1 MKTELKRSYDFD
13 EIIERRHTNA
23 LNTDGFRSY
32 IFHAGPE
39 KKFPYKDEEFVR
51 MWVADMEF
59 ATPPEICE
67 AMKKRID
74 KRIFG
79 YSMVFDSDYY
89 NVLQK
94 WCREKYDWEFPRKE
108 LCFSS
113 GIIPALYELTE
124 DLLSKNEKMMIVTPA
139 YGYFKHTAEY
149 NNVELVCSNLKND
162 GGEFTIDFDDFEKK
176 ASDPH
181 MKLILWCN
189 PHNPTG
195 RMWTAQ
201 ELTKVAKIVEKYN
214 LWIISDEIHC
224 DLTKPGTE
232 YIPFASVDDTCRDI
246 SVTCI
251 APTKTFNLA
260 GLQTAAV
267 YAENSILHHRMWRQL
282 NTDEV
287 AEPNAFAIQA
297 TIAAFQ
303 YGEEWLDELREY
315 VEKNKQYVTEFLQ
328 EKIPLI
334 HPVAGDA
341 TYLMWLDCRKITE
354 SGRQFVKFIRKTS
367 GLYVSGGN
375 QYGRGGE
382 GFLRVNVATSKLVVE
397 DGMQRLYESVD
408 AWLKE
413 EKISK

>member
-224 DLTKPGTE
+224 DLIRKNNKH
-232 YIPFASVDDTCRDI
+232 IPMGKIMKDYEKCGKWLEELKDYLDDNFQFLKDYLQE
-246 SVTCI
+246 
-251 APTKTFNLA
+251 NLPE
-260 GLQTAAV
+260 AV
-267 YAENSILHHRMWRQL
+267 YQ
-282 NTDEV
+282 
-287 AEPNAFAIQA
+287 
-297 TIAAFQ
+297 
-303 YGEEWLDELREY
+303 
-315 VEKNKQYVTEFLQ
+315 
-328 EKIPLI
+328 IPE
-334 HPVAGDA
+334 A
-341 TYLMWLDCRKITE
+341 TYLAWVDMKVCLPDIENLPDFFANRAGVLLE
-354 SGRQFVKFIRKTS
+354 GGDDLFVGNANGFIRLNMAMPRETIKK
-367 GLYVSGGN
+367 GLDRMVQAIREYQN
-375 QYGRGGE
+375 
-382 GFLRVNVATSKLVVE
+382 
-397 DGMQRLYESVD
+397 
-408 AWLKE
+408 
-413 EKISK
+413 EK

>member
-224 DLTKPGTE
+224 DLIRKNNKH
-232 YIPFASVDDTCRDI
+232 IPMGKIMKDYKKLITCMSAS
-246 SVTCI
+246 
-251 APTKTFNLA
+251 KTFNMA
-260 GLQTAAV
+260 GLMFSNIIIRDEKLRNKFQEKDKNVGFVNPLSVEAHKAAYEKCGKWLEELKDYLDDNFQFLKDYLQENLPEAV
-267 YAENSILHHRMWRQL
+267 YQ
-282 NTDEV
+282 
-287 AEPNAFAIQA
+287 
-297 TIAAFQ
+297 
-303 YGEEWLDELREY
+303 
-315 VEKNKQYVTEFLQ
+315 
-328 EKIPLI
+328 IPE
-334 HPVAGDA
+334 A
-341 TYLMWLDCRKITE
+341 TYLAWVDKKVCLPDIVNLPDFFANRAGVLLE
-354 SGRQFVKFIRKTS
+354 GGDDLFVGNANGFIRLNMAMPRETIKK
-367 GLYVSGGN
+367 GLDRMVQAIREYQN
-375 QYGRGGE
+375 
-382 GFLRVNVATSKLVVE
+382 
-397 DGMQRLYESVD
+397 
-408 AWLKE
+408 
-413 EKISK
+413 EK